1 MDSVSPP
8 LRFEDDTLQNDCC
21 GHCHRKPYCRLAPV
35 QKSYSP
41 AAWNG
46 ARLDGAVLFCVRMDL
61 PRTDKEFIERF
72 LRTSSAQRHPIHG
85 PSRCSGTLLTAG
97 IALIS
102 FVLYAFVEN
111 PDPNFSIMNNVLGKS
126 LGIFLASSFF
136 GIAGLIATFI
146 VADKLTNIV
155 PIRIA
160 KGILRNISRNAL
172 VVLAVHWW
180 ILLVLRII
188 FKSELDKP
196 GTAFLSTLIVTVGIT
211 ITIPNKPYHPRP
223 TCD

>member
-1 MDSVSPP
+1 MDSVAS
-8 LRFEDDTLQNDCC
+8 LQNDCC
-21 GHCHRKPYCRLAPV
+21 GNCHRKPYCRLAPV

-46 ARLDGAVLFCVRMDL
+46 ARLDGAILFTCGWICREPIKNLSRDCFGF
-61 PRTDKEFIERF
+61 R
-72 LRTSSAQRHPIHG
+72 SSNDIQYTTLQ
-85 PSRCSGTLLTAG
+85 RCSGTLLTA
-97 IALIS
+97 
-102 FVLYAFVEN
+102 
-111 PDPNFSIMNNVLGKS
+111 
-126 LGIFLASSFF
+126 

-196 GTAFLSTLIVTVGIT
+196 ETAFLSTLIVTVGIT

>member
-1 MDSVSPP
+1 MDSVAS
-8 LRFEDDTLQNDCC
+8 LQNDCC
-21 GHCHRKPYCRLAPV
+21 GNCHRKPYCRLAPV

-46 ARLDGAVLFCVRMDL
+46 ARLDGAILFTCGWICREPIKNLSRDCFGF
-61 PRTDKEFIERF
+61 R
-72 LRTSSAQRHPIHG
+72 SSNDIQYTALQ
-85 PSRCSGTLLTAG
+85 RCSGTLLTAG

-136 GIAGLIATFI
+136 GIAELIATFT
-146 VADKLTNIV
+146 VANKLTNIA
-155 PIRIA
+155 PIRVA

-172 VVLAVHWW
+172 VILVVHWW